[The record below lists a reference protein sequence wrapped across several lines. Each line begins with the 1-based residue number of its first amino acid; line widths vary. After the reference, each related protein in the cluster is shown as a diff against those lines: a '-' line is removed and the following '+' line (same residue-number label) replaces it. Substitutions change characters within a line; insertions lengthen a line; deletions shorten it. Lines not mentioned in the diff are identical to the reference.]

1 MKIIL
6 GSKVGLK
13 PDVNWLID
21 KIIELDMLGQCAGE
35 EIGKNMLSQQKRR
48 RDQYEGSDQ
57 HNIITIC

>member
-6 GSKVGLK
+6 GSKRGLK

-35 EIGKNMLSQQKRR
+35 EIGKNMLSQQKKEAR
-48 RDQYEGSDQ
+48 SV
-57 HNIITIC
+57 